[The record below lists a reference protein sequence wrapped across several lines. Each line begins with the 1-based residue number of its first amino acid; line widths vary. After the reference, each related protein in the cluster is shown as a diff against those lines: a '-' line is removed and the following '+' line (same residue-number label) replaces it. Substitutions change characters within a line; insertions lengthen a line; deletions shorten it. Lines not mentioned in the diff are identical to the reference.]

1 MLELQA
7 NTTVVDYLSDVAIA
21 DAIVGVLASGCVI
34 VIALSLGGFSFF
46 VPWMISATAVLLA
59 TGFLRAR
66 SEGNIW
72 LKSVVI
78 SLASLLCAAFF
89 GNIPMVGSSVPFL
102 ILPCVCG
109 IWVSRRRRSVT
120 AGNE

>member
-1 MLELQA
+1 MLEPQENA
-7 NTTVVDYLSDVAIA
+7 TVADYFSDVAIS
-21 DAIVGVLASGCVI
+21 DSIVGVLASGCA
-34 VIALSLGGFSFF
+34 IAVALLLGGFMFF
-46 VPWMISATAVLLA
+46 EPWMISAPVVLLA

-72 LKSVVI
+72 LKSIVM

-102 ILPCVCG
+102 ILPCACG
-109 IWVSRRRRSVT
+109 IWIGRLRRSVPPK
-120 AGNE
+120 E